1 MIQTINI
8 INTQNPSSRKRIAVC
23 NLTFETTATEDQVES
38 ALEKALPIAFDKI
51 KKNHSPA
58 NMAMVMQAAVEMAQ
72 EKYPDLYLSDVNDN
86 PAKSKQVGAINF
98 EVAYACIRYFT
109 AKKHFQRES
118 CPLQKCFLIMKEI
131 LAPQRNRKYHKN
143 KLSHFYPHLIAREYR
158 PWKTFSHDN
167 LPVSQC

>member
-8 INTQNPSSRKRIAVC
+8 INTQNPSSRKRITVC

-51 KKNHSPA
+51 KKNHSPT

-86 PAKSKQVGAINF
+86 PAKSKQAGAINF
-98 EVAYACIRYFT
+98 EVA
-109 AKKHFQRES
+109 
-118 CPLQKCFLIMKEI
+118 
-131 LAPQRNRKYHKN
+131 
-143 KLSHFYPHLIAREYR
+143 
-158 PWKTFSHDN
+158 
-167 LPVSQC
+167 

>member
-23 NLTFETTATEDQVES
+23 NLTFETTATEDQVKS

-58 NMAMVMQAAVEMAQ
+58 NMVMQVAVEMAQ

-86 PAKSKQVGAINF
+86 PAKSKQAGAINF
-98 EVAYACIRYFT
+98 EVA
-109 AKKHFQRES
+109 
-118 CPLQKCFLIMKEI
+118 
-131 LAPQRNRKYHKN
+131 
-143 KLSHFYPHLIAREYR
+143 
-158 PWKTFSHDN
+158 
-167 LPVSQC
+167 

>member
-23 NLTFETTATEDQVES
+23 NLTFETTATEDQVNS

-58 NMAMVMQAAVEMAQ
+58 NMAMVMQVAVEMAQ

-86 PAKSKQVGAINF
+86 PAKSKQAGAINF
-98 EVAYACIRYFT
+98 EVA
-109 AKKHFQRES
+109 
-118 CPLQKCFLIMKEI
+118 
-131 LAPQRNRKYHKN
+131 
-143 KLSHFYPHLIAREYR
+143 
-158 PWKTFSHDN
+158 
-167 LPVSQC
+167 